1 MSFIVYNKNLLYM
14 WDFILLL
21 IRIRILLFALDN
33 ENLDFI

>member
-21 IRIRILLFALDN
+21 IRIRILLFVLDN